1 MLLEQSPAESVD
13 QADDGMLDVA
23 EAEGVGEPADSQASG
38 RRAQDV
44 NESCLMGHAPVLTC
58 R

>member
-1 MLLEQSPAESVD
+1 MLLEQSPAESID
-13 QADDGMLDVA
+13 QADDGMLDIA
-23 EAEGVGEPADSQASG
+23 EAEGVGETTDSESSG

-44 NESCLMGHAPVLTC
+44 NESCLMRHAPGLTC